1 MNISNSKIYLWP
13 RGAGKWRQL
22 FAALALC
29 VLMTGFTPRPAPAG
43 SWVLPY
49 DMMPF
54 TNPWCGCSSLP
65 YGQPWTGMGGCC
77 IAAGTVFTTVIAG
90 YPPWWKDNLEQSYYL
105 STGIPSTV
113 ESIYDLF
120 TNEKS
125 DKAALPRIARAFQN
139 VISMEGFL
147 IAQGLD
153 GQNLQTALVTL
164 QRQTV
169 KTYRD
174 TAISTQVCR
183 FGSLSYGLA
192 KSQDVSTATQQN
204 LATRSLHRQM
214 LRTEMAPAK
223 TAVAGSKSTF
233 GTNADKSARLDQF
246 KTAFCDVNDNNN
258 ALKELACGGIQDYK
272 VNRDL
277 DYTRTIDEPLTL
289 LTNFHR
295 PGSGPGYDDDN
306 IMALQNNLYGHEL
319 MINMGPSDINAI
331 KVSNSFEAL
340 KKFYAYR
347 GVAAKRNVAA
357 NSFAAIA
364 GLKANG
370 SAGTPNDPNDKTKQN
385 SYIFQR
391 EIMKELGLPST
402 DPNDHAKKFLGEG
415 LIAKK
420 DAYSDVPSYY
430 AQMEVLTKKQ
440 FQSPTFYDNLMD
452 SPANNLR
459 KQSAIKALAL
469 TQDRDIYESLRRSE
483 MLMSALVELH
493 VQREQDRMTDKGKR

>member
-1 MNISNSKIYLWP
+1 M
-13 RGAGKWRQL
+13 
-22 FAALALC
+22 
-29 VLMTGFTPRPAPAG
+29 
-43 SWVLPY
+43 
-49 DMMPF
+49 
-54 TNPWCGCSSLP
+54 
-65 YGQPWTGMGGCC
+65 
-77 IAAGTVFTTVIAG
+77 
-90 YPPWWKDNLEQSYYL
+90 
-105 STGIPSTV
+105 
-113 ESIYDLF
+113 
-120 TNEKS
+120 
-125 DKAALPRIARAFQN
+125 
-139 VISMEGFL
+139 

>member
-1 MNISNSKIYLWP
+1 M
-13 RGAGKWRQL
+13 
-22 FAALALC
+22 
-29 VLMTGFTPRPAPAG
+29 
-43 SWVLPY
+43 
-49 DMMPF
+49 
-54 TNPWCGCSSLP
+54 
-65 YGQPWTGMGGCC
+65 
-77 IAAGTVFTTVIAG
+77 
-90 YPPWWKDNLEQSYYL
+90 
-105 STGIPSTV
+105 
-113 ESIYDLF
+113 
-120 TNEKS
+120 
-125 DKAALPRIARAFQN
+125 
-139 VISMEGFL
+139 
-147 IAQGLD
+147 D
-153 GQNLQTALVTL
+153 GQNLQTSLLAIQRSTL
-164 QRQTV
+164 

-192 KSQDVSTATQQN
+192 KSQDISTATQQN

-223 TAVAGSKSTF
+223 TAVGGSKSTF
-233 GTNADKSARLDQF
+233 GTNADKVARLDQF
-246 KTAFCDVNDNNN
+246 KGAFCDVNDNNN
-258 ALKELACGGIQDYK
+258 ALKEMACGGILDYK

-306 IMALQNNLYGHEL
+306 VMGLQSNLYGHEL

-340 KKFYAYR
+340 KKFYTYR
-347 GVAAKRNVAA
+347 GIAAKRSVAA
-357 NSFAAIA
+357 NSYAAIA

-402 DPNDHAKKFLGEG
+402 DPEDHARKYLGEG

-420 DAYSDVPSYY
+420 DAYSEVPSYY

-440 FQSPTFYDNLMD
+440 FQSPQFYDNLMD
-452 SPANNLR
+452 GPANNTR
-459 KQSAIKALAL
+459 KQAAIKALAL

-483 MLMSALVELH
+483 MLTSALLELYI
-493 VQREQDRMTDKGKR
+493 QKQQDQMADKGRR

>member
-1 MNISNSKIYLWP
+1 MNISSSKICLWSW
-13 RGAGKWRQL
+13 GSKL
-22 FAALALC
+22 FATVILC
-29 VLMTGFTPRPAPAG
+29 TLITGSAPRFAHAG
-43 SWVLPY
+43 SYQLPY
-49 DMMPF
+49 DMIPF
-54 TNPWCGCSSLP
+54 SNPFCGCDELP
-65 YGQPWTGMGGCC
+65 YGEPWNGVGGCC
-77 IAAGTVFTTVIAG
+77 INAGLVFRTVIKG
-90 YPPWWKDNLEQSYYL
+90 QIPWYKDNLEKSYYL
-105 STGIPSTV
+105 SSGIPSTV

-120 TNEKS
+120 TNEGS
-125 DKAALPRIARAFQN
+125 NKAALPRIARAFQN

-147 IAQGLD
+147 IGQAVD
-153 GQNLQTALVTL
+153 AQNLQTSLLAV
-164 QRQTV
+164 QRSTI

-192 KSQDVSTATQQN
+192 KSQDISTATQQN

-223 TAVAGSKSTF
+223 TAIAGSKSTF
-233 GTNADKSARLDQF
+233 GTNADKMARLDQF
-246 KTAFCDVNDNNN
+246 KTAFCDVNDNYN
-258 ALKELACGGIQDYK
+258 ALKELACGGILDYK

-295 PGSGPGYDDDN
+295 PGSGPSFDDDN

-340 KKFYAYR
+340 KKFYTYR
-347 GVAAKRNVAA
+347 GVAAKRSVAA

-370 SAGTPNDPNDKTKQN
+370 SAGTPNDPNDPTKQN
-385 SYIFQR
+385 SFIFQK

-402 DPNDHAKKFLGEG
+402 DPHEHAKKYLASG
-415 LIAKK
+415 LIAPTKPYA
-420 DAYSDVPSYY
+420 DAPSYY

-440 FQSPTFYDNLMD
+440 FQSPQFYDNLMD
-452 SPANNLR
+452 NPANNTR
-459 KQSAIKALAL
+459 KQAAIKALAL

-483 MLMSALVELH
+483 MLMSALLELN
-493 VQREQDRMTDKGKR
+493 VQKQQDQMADKGRR